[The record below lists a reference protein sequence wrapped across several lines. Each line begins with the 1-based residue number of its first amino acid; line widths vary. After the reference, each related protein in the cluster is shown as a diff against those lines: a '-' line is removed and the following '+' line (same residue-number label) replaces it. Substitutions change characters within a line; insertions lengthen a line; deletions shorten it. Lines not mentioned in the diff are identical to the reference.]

1 MTRSTR
7 ARVGSE
13 RPSRGFTLIELLVVI
28 AIIAVLIALLLPA
41 VQAAREAA
49 RRAQCVNNLKQ
60 IGLAIHNYHSTH
72 NTFPPFSV
80 PAADPVNKIWA
91 DVFGPSALMMA
102 MGSMEGMALYNSFN
116 FTTGCVLDCGNANAA
131 GNTTVSM
138 ATVRTFVCPS
148 DPNLALWTYGTNY
161 AASLGP
167 QFRADA
173 GTNGIGV
180 GMFAASQAW
189 GIRDCID
196 GTSGTVAFAEVLLG
210 NKTASP
216 TYPATIFIK
225 NPWPDGALGGFGQGM
240 GQVMPSGVANLNS
253 YVQTCNADRAAGGKN
268 PEYTAHDYWALGRLY
283 RGAGMTM
290 LLTPNSPNADC
301 AMDPGARPQQSY
313 AAGSFSGAMTA
324 ARSKHAGGVNVL
336 LADGSV
342 RFIKDSI
349 NQLTWWS
356 LGTRAGGEV
365 VSADSY

>member
-1 MTRSTR
+1 MARSISVASRHR
-7 ARVGSE
+7 AA
-13 RPSRGFTLIELLVVI
+13 SRGFTLIELLVVI

-60 IGLAIHNYHSTH
+60 IGLAIHNYHATH

-102 MGSMEGMALYNSFN
+102 MGSMEGGVLYNSFN
-116 FTTGCVLDCGNANAA
+116 FTMGCVLDCGNQNAA
-131 GNTTVSM
+131 GNTTVSFS
-138 ATVRTFVCPS
+138 TVRTFVCPS
-148 DPNLALWTYGTNY
+148 DPNVVLWTYGTNY
-161 AASLGP
+161 GASLGP

-180 GMFAASQAW
+180 GLFAASQAW

-210 NKTASP
+210 YKTANP
-216 TYPATIFIK
+216 QYPATMFIK
-225 NPWPDGALGGFGQGM
+225 NPFPGAGGGFGQGM
-240 GQVMPSGVANLNS
+240 GQVMPAGLANLTP
-253 YVQTCNADRAAGGKN
+253 YIQTCNADRAKGGAN

-283 RGAGMTM
+283 RGAGLTM
-290 LLTPNSPNADC
+290 MLTPNSPNADC
-301 AMDPGARPQQSY
+301 AMDPGARPQENY

-336 LADGSV
+336 MADGSV
-342 RFIKDSI
+342 RFMKDSI
-349 NQLTWWS
+349 NQITWWS
-356 LGTRAGGEV
+356 LGTKAGGEV